1 MIATMTK
8 YHYGA
13 IALVLIG
20 IFLAASD
27 MQLEDAV
34 KEQEFKCKMV
44 KEGTYPNVDKFY
56 ESNCK

>member
-1 MIATMTK
+1 MTK

-13 IALVLIG
+13 ISLVLIG

-34 KEQEFKCKMV
+34 KDNEFKCKMIQ
-44 KEGTYPNVDKFY
+44 EGTYPNVDKFY

>member
-1 MIATMTK
+1 MTK
-8 YHYGA
+8 CHYVA

>member
-1 MIATMTK
+1 MTK

-34 KEQEFKCKMV
+34 KEQEFKCKMIE
-44 KEGTYPNVDKFY
+44 EGTYPNVDGFF
-56 ESNCK
+56 ERVCK